1 MIQKFS
7 IGDIVVMKKPHPC
20 GASTWEIDRIGAD
33 IGMECSGCGRRLVMP
48 RSQVEKRAKEI
59 LSDSIRD

>member
-20 GASTWEIDRIGAD
+20 GAYTWEVDRIGAD

-48 RSQVEKRAKEI
+48 RSQVEKRVKEVR
-59 LSDSIRD
+59 SDSIRD